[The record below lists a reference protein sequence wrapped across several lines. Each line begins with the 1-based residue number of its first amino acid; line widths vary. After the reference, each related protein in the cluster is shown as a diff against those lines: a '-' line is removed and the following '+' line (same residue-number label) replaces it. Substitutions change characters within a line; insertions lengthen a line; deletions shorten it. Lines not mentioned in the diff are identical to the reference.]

1 MSALN
6 LQLDCELT
14 DGTRFS
20 VVTTTRDIAKLE
32 AHTNSPDAFER
43 MPVTSMRYM
52 AWTAATRQGLTA
64 LLWEEFDEQ
73 LEDAMPPDEE
83 DEKEGADADDE
94 GLDPGQPVAPASPS
108 SRSAKRRASTSSARR
123 RTGQTGT

>member
-1 MSALN
+1 MSALRI
-6 LQLDCELT
+6 QLDCELT

-64 LLWEEFDEQ
+64 LPWEKFDEQ

-83 DEKEGADADDE
+83 EEAAADDE
-94 GLDPGQPVAPASPS
+94 GLDPGQPAAPASPS
-108 SRSAKRRASTSSARR
+108 SRSAKRRAST
-123 RTGQTGT
+123 